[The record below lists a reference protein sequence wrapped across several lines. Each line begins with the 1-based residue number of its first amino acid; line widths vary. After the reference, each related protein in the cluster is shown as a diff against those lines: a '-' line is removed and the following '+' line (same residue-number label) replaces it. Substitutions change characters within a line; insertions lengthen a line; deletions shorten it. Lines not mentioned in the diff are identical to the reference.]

1 MNKTLLILIF
11 GFAFSQALFAQD
23 AAKKPAATAKK
34 IKIDFGSDE
43 LIKGDYERPEFDLV
57 NTRTEPTFK
66 KMIKVRD
73 KFVDEVE
80 KTREDFNAK

>member
-1 MNKTLLILIF
+1 MNKKNLLIVCLLIF
-11 GFAFSQALFAQD
+11 SQYSVAQETP
-23 AAKKPAATAKK
+23 KKPSASPKK
-34 IKIDFGSDE
+34 IKIDFGNDE

>member
-1 MNKTLLILIF
+1 MSKKILFFI
-11 GFAFSQALFAQD
+11 AFLFVTQHSFAQE
-23 AAKKPAATAKK
+23 AAKKPGATAKK
-34 IKIDFGSDE
+34 IKIDFGNDE